1 MARKRGPT
9 RSSREVE
16 FDQHIGKRLRQARTI
31 AKMSQTELGEGV
43 GITFQQIQK
52 YENGSNRIGGSRL
65 WSISQFLGLPVSYFY
80 EGLTDTGRST
90 STAANLLE
98 DPENLKLLRD
108 FVRIDDP
115 KVKLQIRQLV
125 NELSKFL
132 KIDR

>member
-1 MARKRGPT
+1 MARQRGPS

-16 FDQHIGKRLRQARTI
+16 FDQHIGKRLRHARTI
-31 AKMSQTELGEGV
+31 AKVSQTKLGEEV

-80 EGLTDTGRST
+80 DGLTDTGST
-90 STAANLLE
+90 TSAVSKLFE
-98 DPENLKLLRD
+98 DSENLKLLRD
-108 FVRIDDP
+108 FVRINDP

-125 NELSKFL
+125 SALSKSL
-132 KIDR
+132 NINR